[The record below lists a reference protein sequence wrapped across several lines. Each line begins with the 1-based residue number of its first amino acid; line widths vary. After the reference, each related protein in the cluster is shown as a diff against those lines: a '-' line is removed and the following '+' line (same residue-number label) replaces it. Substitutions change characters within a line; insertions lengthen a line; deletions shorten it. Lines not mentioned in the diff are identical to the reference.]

1 MLPGVQ
7 DTKAKE
13 TDEAAGKLLE
23 VPPIELVLDLKALTT
38 SQWEILLRGKNKRS
52 AAKGNGMAKFTA
64 LFYDNDAAFIGI

>member
-1 MLPGVQ
+1 MNCVPWVEVNRPDGVVDVTDTLIMLPGVQ

-38 SQWEILLRGKNKRS
+38 SQ
-52 AAKGNGMAKFTA
+52 
-64 LFYDNDAAFIGI
+64 